1 MFTVLILHMLHGGVS
16 SFWFYFGRWL
26 LGKYLVV
33 AERMHVGWCDFVIIH
48 LSFPGR
54 SFQRIPIAL
63 EGVQA
68 VHLALLAAFSN

>member
-48 LSFPGR
+48 LSIPFHP
-54 SFQRIPIAL
+54 FQRISITL
-63 EGVQA
+63 EGLQA
-68 VHLALLAAFSN
+68 VRLALLAAFSN